1 LEECST
7 FLQIG
12 QKETRKQYANWTGF
26 FIFRRNFHVAG
37 VIFTATPIA
46 ATRGRA
52 DSIVGRWV
60 TDSAEQDVVAKQ
72 TECVQGWVYLLP
84 SAKSLIA
91 LSGGFVGAFGRS
103 RLAEKL

>member
-1 LEECST
+1 MAFGRAFHIPPDRSKIRELDRILYFQAKFPRSWGN
-7 FLQIG
+7 FHG
-12 QKETRKQYANWTGF
+12 DPH
-26 FIFRRNFHVAG
+26 RRNQ
-37 VIFTATPIA
+37 
-46 ATRGRA
+46 GRA

-60 TDSAEQDVVAKQ
+60 TDSAEEDVVAKQ